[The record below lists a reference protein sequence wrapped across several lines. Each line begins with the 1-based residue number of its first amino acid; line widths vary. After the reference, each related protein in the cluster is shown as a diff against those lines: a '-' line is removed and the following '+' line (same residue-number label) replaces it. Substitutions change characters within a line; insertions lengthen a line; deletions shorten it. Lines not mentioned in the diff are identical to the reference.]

1 MENKILYQ
9 IIIGG
14 IFYFLVALA
23 LYTFLKEPKQILKDF
38 LDVTISSFLEKFL
51 FVFLA
56 PILIIALP
64 LILIF
69 RNKKSSIQ
77 PKNTSLSIFS
87 PFLHEFSFRWHFRQ
101 VRKIECQKFLRAKI
115 LDLQNFL
122 RKNGRI
128 DSLFRNLN
136 SSSI

>member
-77 PKNTSLSIFS
+77 PKNTFPSIFS
-87 PFLHEFSFRWHFRQ
+87 PFLHEFSFP
-101 VRKIECQKFLRAKI
+101 
-115 LDLQNFL
+115 
-122 RKNGRI
+122 
-128 DSLFRNLN
+128 
-136 SSSI
+136 

>member
-69 RNKKSSIQ
+69 R
-77 PKNTSLSIFS
+77 
-87 PFLHEFSFRWHFRQ
+87 
-101 VRKIECQKFLRAKI
+101 KFYI
-115 LDLQNFL
+115 
-122 RKNGRI
+122 
-128 DSLFRNLN
+128 
-136 SSSI
+136 

>member
-77 PKNTSLSIFS
+77 PKNTFPSIFS
-87 PFLHEFSFRWHFRQ
+87 PFLHGFSFRWHFHL
-101 VRKIECQKFLRAKI
+101 VRRILCQKFLRVKT

-122 RKNGRI
+122 RKNGHI

-136 SSSI
+136 SSLI